1 MDWIQLSLQTDQDK
15 ADFVSEVLTG
25 LGSFSVAYLDAYDEP
40 IFETSVEKT
49 PLWKSVIIN
58 ALFVPDVNKAYIKSS
73 LQELCGIED
82 LEYTTIKD
90 RIWVDEC
97 KKDYHAMRF
106 GKRLWIC
113 PSWECQTDLPDK
125 AIVINIDPG
134 LAFGTGTHQTTQLC
148 LEYLDKYP
156 PIGLQVIDFGSGTGV
171 LAIAA
176 TKLGAKSV
184 IAVDN
189 DLQAITATKQ
199 NLRKNECESIVKT
212 RTTVNTKNSNVC
224 DLLVANILANPLI
237 ELAPTFNKLLKQ
249 DGVLVLSGILKEQC
263 ENILNCYSQYLDNL
277 EVLQQDEW
285 CLVSGIKK
293 TEIPVK

>member
-15 ADFVSEVLTG
+15 AYFVSEVLMG
-25 LGSFSVAYLDAYDEP
+25 FGSLSISYSDAYDEAIYDP
-40 IFETSVEKT
+40 PVGKT
-49 PLWKSVIIN
+49 HLWKSVIIN
-58 ALFVPDVNKAYIKSS
+58 ALFAPDVNQAYIKSS
-73 LQELCGIED
+73 LQELCGIET
-82 LEYTTIKD
+82 LEYRTIKE
-90 RIWVDEC
+90 RIWEDEC

-106 GKRLWIC
+106 GKQLWTC
-113 PSWECQTDLPDK
+113 PSWENQTNLPDE

-176 TKLGAKSV
+176 AKLGAKSV
-184 IAVDN
+184 IAFDN
-189 DLQAITATKQ
+189 DPQAITATKQ
-199 NLRKNECESIVKT
+199 NLQKNKCENIVKI
-212 RTTVNTKNSNVC
+212 RTTVNAKNYNVC

-237 ELAPTFNKLLKQ
+237 ELAPTFNNLLKQ
-249 DGVLVLSGILKEQC
+249 DGVLVLSGILIDQC

-277 EVLQQDEW
+277 EVLKKDEW

-293 TEIPVK
+293 TEISLK

>member
-25 LGSFSVAYLDAYDEP
+25 LGCFSVAYLDAYDEP
-40 IFETSVEKT
+40 IFEPPVGKT

-58 ALFVPDVNKAYIKSS
+58 ALFAPDVNQAYIKSS
-73 LQELCGIED
+73 LQEICGIET
-82 LEYTTIKD
+82 LEYRTIKE
-90 RIWVDEC
+90 RIWEDEC

-106 GKRLWIC
+106 GKRLWVC
-113 PSWECQTDLPDK
+113 PSWESQTDLPGEV
-125 AIVINIDPG
+125 IVINIDPG

-156 PIGLQVIDFGSGTGV
+156 PIGLKVIDFGSGTGV

-176 TKLGAKSV
+176 AKLGAKSV

-189 DLQAITATKQ
+189 DPQAITATKQ
-199 NLRKNECESIVKT
+199 NIKKNECERI
-212 RTTVNTKNSNVC
+212 VNTETIINTKDYKVC

-263 ENILNCYSQYLDNL
+263 EKILNCYSQYLDNL

-293 TEIPVK
+293 TETPVK